1 MVQPIYIGV
10 DPAFREGGFHIAIL
24 DMVRKEIR
32 FVGFDDV
39 FEWHEWIRSDECPEG
54 CFICVENSNLQNKT
68 FDMSGSSQRVA
79 RFSRNA
85 GANQAVSQLAYD
97 TALKAFGPGRV
108 FGVSPKEKG
117 AKIADKNQFSAWLR
131 SFGIVPPKTTN
142 QDQRDAAKL
151 AAICSTIA
159 RQKSWQK
166 LQNPN

>member
-1 MVQPIYIGV
+1 MVQHIYIGV

-32 FVGFDDV
+32 FLGFEDV
-39 FEWHEWIRSDECPEG
+39 FEWHEWLRSDECPEG

-97 TALKAFGPGRV
+97 TALKAFGPFRV

-117 AKIADKNQFSAWLR
+117 AKITDARTFSLP
-131 SFGIVPPKTTN
+131 F
-142 QDQRDAAKL
+142 DQIGRV
-151 AAICSTIA
+151 CCCQ
-159 RQKSWQK
+159 R
-166 LQNPN
+166 